1 LGVQD
6 ECPKRPQRKRED
18 TGTFNFTGALLSD
31 LISSGAKRLS
41 ENVSTSFVD
50 VTTGDYNQSQTN
62 TDDNLSLYELAD
74 TSRQASLFSKHSS
87 RPGMRPSLEMEA
99 QKLAQ
104 IPDDPDDV
112 GGIESALLK
121 LEGKFD
127 QKRPN
132 ILEKGRA
139 RDNPTQS
146 NNFGV
151 ASRLPGRGGKNS
163 PSLEENQISFG
174 EDGLGHGRLEYLET
188 VRSVDVISKKS
199 PLLYMITLKRKGK
212 KLKRFFGPI
221 LLAEV
226 HTTSARTCQ
235 RITWHTGEKKSYV
248 IS

>member
-1 LGVQD
+1 
-6 ECPKRPQRKRED
+6 
-18 TGTFNFTGALLSD
+18 
-31 LISSGAKRLS
+31 
-41 ENVSTSFVD
+41 
-50 VTTGDYNQSQTN
+50 
-62 TDDNLSLYELAD
+62 
-74 TSRQASLFSKHSS
+74 
-87 RPGMRPSLEMEA
+87 MEA

-188 VRSVDVISKKS
+188 VRSVDVISKRA
-199 PLLYMITLKRKGK
+199 LCFI
-212 KLKRFFGPI
+212 
-221 LLAEV
+221 
-226 HTTSARTCQ
+226 
-235 RITWHTGEKKSYV
+235 
-248 IS
+248 